1 MQTLIEKAA
10 VLIEAL
16 PYIQRFRDE
25 IVVVKFGGSS
35 MEEKAGVEAILKDV
49 AFMACVGLRPVLVHG
64 GGKAISASM
73 KTAGIKSHFVKGLR
87 VTDADSIAVVEQ
99 VLNREVNP
107 MLVKTLEAQ
116 GCKARGIFGEDIL
129 EVTRHTETDA
139 ATSEQLDWGYVG
151 DVTAVDIEP
160 ILAYTSSHIVP
171 VITPLGWG
179 ADNKLYNI
187 NADDAAS
194 AIAVALKARKI
205 VFMSDVPGL
214 LQDPKDPSSLIS
226 TLEAR
231 QVDDLIRRKVIDGG
245 MIPKVQ
251 GAVKALRAGVRKV
264 HFVHAALTHSL
275 LLELFTDQGVGTEI
289 VE

>member
-16 PYIQRFRDE
+16 PYIQRFRNE

-49 AFMACVGLRPVLVHG
+49 AFMACVGLRPVVVHG
-64 GGKAISASM
+64 GGKAISARM
-73 KTAGIKSHFVKGLR
+73 KEAGIKSHFIKGLR
-87 VTDADSIAVVEQ
+87 VTDEASVKVVEQ

-107 MLVKTLEAQ
+107 MLVKTLDTM
-116 GCKARGIFGEDIL
+116 GCKARGLFGEDIL
-129 EVTRHTETDA
+129 EVVKHTEKDPE
-139 ATSEQLDWGYVG
+139 SGEELDWGFVG
-151 DVTAVDIEP
+151 DVTSVDTEP
-160 ILAYTSSHIVP
+160 ITAYSHSHIVP

-179 ADNKLYNI
+179 PDDRIYNI
-187 NADDAAS
+187 NADDAAA

-214 LQDPKDPSSLIS
+214 LRDPRDPSSLIS
-226 TLEAR
+226 TLNAAD
-231 QVDDLIRRKVIDGG
+231 VDELIERKVIDGG
-245 MIPKVQ
+245 MIPKVT
-251 GAVKALRAGVRKV
+251 GAVKALQAGVRKA
-264 HFVHAALTHSL
+264 HFVHAGMLHSL
-275 LLELFTDQGVGTEI
+275 LLELFTDKGVGTEI

>member
-1 MQTLIEKAA
+1 MQTLVEKAS

-16 PYIQRFRDE
+16 PYIQRFRND

-35 MEEKAGVEAILKDV
+35 MEERAGVEAILKDV
-49 AFMACVGLRPVLVHG
+49 AFMACVGLRPVVVHG
-64 GGKAISASM
+64 GGKAISARM
-73 KTAGIKSHFVKGLR
+73 KEAGIKSGFVKGLR
-87 VTDADSIAVVEQ
+87 VTDAASMDVVEQ

-107 MLVKTLEAQ
+107 MLVKALQAN
-116 GCKARGIFGEDIL
+116 GCKARGIYGEDIL
-129 EVTRHTETDA
+129 EVVKHTEKDPDTG
-139 ATSEQLDWGYVG
+139 ELLDWGYVG
-151 DVTAVDIEP
+151 DVTDVDIEP
-160 ILAYTSSHIVP
+160 ILAFSNSHIVP
-171 VITPLGWG
+171 IITPLGWG
-179 ADNKLYNI
+179 PDNKLYNI

-214 LQDPKDPSSLIS
+214 LRDPKDPKSLIS
-226 TLEAR
+226 TLSAR
-231 QVDDLIRRKVIDGG
+231 DIDELIARKVIDGG

-251 GAVKALRAGVRKV
+251 GAVRALRSGVRKV
-264 HFVHAALTHSL
+264 HFVHAALPHSL